1 MKVDNSGKP
10 ITPSGVKPGVTRL
23 PTGSD
28 SKTDTSEAGSKAKAD
43 NVELTS
49 TSLRMQALESSLSK
63 QPTVDTARVAEIR
76 QAISEGR
83 FKINT
88 DAIADK
94 LVASVKEL
102 LAKRDE

>member
-10 ITPSGVKPGVTRL
+10 ITPSGVKPGTTRL
-23 PTGSD
+23 P
-28 SKTDTSEAGSKAKAD
+28 AKADATETSGKPRTD

-49 TSLRMQALESSLSK
+49 TSLRMQALEGALNK
-63 QPTVDTARVAEIR
+63 QPTVDSARVAEIR

-83 FKINT
+83 FKINA
-88 DAIADK
+88 DVIADK

-102 LAKRDE
+102 LAKRED